1 MFEGPPKFVIVNGI
15 SVVVCLQTLHMHG
28 VILNW
33 RLGLFG
39 PIF

>member
-15 SVVVCLQTLHMHG
+15 SVVVCLHMHG